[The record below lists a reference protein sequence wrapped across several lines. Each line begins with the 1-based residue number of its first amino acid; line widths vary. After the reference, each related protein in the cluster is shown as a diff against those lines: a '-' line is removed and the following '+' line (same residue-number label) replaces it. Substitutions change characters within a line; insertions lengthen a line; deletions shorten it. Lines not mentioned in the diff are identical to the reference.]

1 MNINRYYFGI
11 ACNMTFSDPKY
22 PIVNPS
28 PSVNDCISS
37 LRIRDYFMASG
48 ITSASWAYGYIFG
61 KPYRHATASTA
72 AAFGLTAAGMLVLQD
87 ARDRLMGF
95 KENQREVKL
104 YGLYQ
109 EQVVAHGTGDLRF
122 PTAGL
127 SVSPVRPE
135 PHFKNFN

>member
-1 MNINRYYFGI
+1 
-11 ACNMTFSDPKY
+11 MTFSDPKY

-28 PSVNDCISS
+28 PTVNDCISS
-37 LRIRDYFMASG
+37 LRIRDYLVASG

-72 AAFGLTAAGMLVLQD
+72 AAFGLTAAGMIVLQD
-87 ARDRLMGF
+87 SRGRLMGF

-104 YGLYQ
+104 YGLHP
-109 EQVVAHGTGDLRF
+109 EQVVNGVAAAAGSRF

>member
-1 MNINRYYFGI
+1 
-11 ACNMTFSDPKY
+11 MTFSDPKY

-28 PSVNDCISS
+28 PSVDDCISS
-37 LRIRDYFMASG
+37 LRIRDYLMASG

-104 YGLYQ
+104 YGLYP
-109 EQVVAHGTGDLRF
+109 EQVVAPKSGGTGSSRF

>member
-1 MNINRYYFGI
+1 
-11 ACNMTFSDPKY
+11 MTFSDPKY

-37 LRIRDYFMASG
+37 LRIRDYFVASG

-72 AAFGLTAAGMLVLQD
+72 AAFGLTAAGMLALQD

-104 YGLYQ
+104 YGLYP
-109 EQVVAHGTGDLRF
+109 EQVVPGGAASAAGARF